1 MAKLGVD
8 RPGQAAVAEQQA
20 QRVGVHGDFPVRE
33 ADGRAVQRKLVAV
46 VVVGAQVADHLAGGQ
61 DPERLAAAAVVA
73 GGHRPQVITRG
84 QRGGAVLGG
93 DPVDVLLALRVHADD
108 GGGLAVGPDDQV
120 AHGQRADRPEAVRGE
135 HRRVDGL
142 RTSAHVCQGGDL
154 DGAGGHQAG
163 DGVGVEHVVQRVVE
177 RAQVGVDLLV
187 QGAGQEAQALP
198 RLDRGPGQDDPVD
211 LLGLQGLDRLGHGQ
225 VGLPG
230 AGRADGEHDRVLVDG
245 VRVALLVQ
253 RLGPDG
259 PAAGG
264 QDANGQHVGRA
275 HAALGAQHGRGP
287 LHRVG
292 GQVGALAQQLE
303 ELFEQ
308 VGDQSGLR
316 RVAGRGDLVA
326 ADVNV
331 GVELALDHVQEFVA
345 GSKQA
350 DHGMVGRDHDLHLG
364 SWFTLA
370 AGPRLALGF
379 TRS

>member
-1 MAKLGVD
+1 MTGQ
-8 RPGQAAVAEQQA
+8 PGE
-20 QRVGVHGDFPVRE
+20 
-33 ADGRAVQRKLVAV
+33 
-46 VVVGAQVADHLAGGQ
+46 
-61 DPERLAAAAVVA
+61 
-73 GGHRPQVITRG
+73 
-84 QRGGAVLGG
+84 
-93 DPVDVLLALRVHADD
+93 VDVLDAVQDALDHAQAADLAGREVHL
-108 GGGLAVGPDDQV
+108 GHV
-120 AHGQRADRPEAVRGE
+120 AGHHHLRPEAQPGEEHLHLLGRGVLRLVQDDE
-135 HRRVDGL
+135 RVIQ
-142 RTSAHVCQGGDL
+142 RSTAHVRQGGDL

-264 QDANGQHVGRA
+264 QDADGQHVGRA

-303 ELFEQ
+303 ELVEQ

-326 ADVNV
+326 ADVDV
-331 GVELALDHVQEFVA
+331 GVELALDHVQELVA
-345 GSKQA
+345 GSEQA
-350 DHGMVGRDHDLHLG
+350 DHGMVSRDHDLHLG
-364 SWFTLA
+364 SRFTLA
-370 AGPRLALGF
+370 VGTRLALGF